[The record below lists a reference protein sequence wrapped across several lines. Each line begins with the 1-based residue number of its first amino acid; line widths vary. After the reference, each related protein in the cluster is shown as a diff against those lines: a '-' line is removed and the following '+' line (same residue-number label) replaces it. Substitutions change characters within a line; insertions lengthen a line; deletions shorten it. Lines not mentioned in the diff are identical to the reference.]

1 MSPLSVPAEP
11 PGKEVSAAR
20 ADGARP
26 RASILKFSGG
36 LLITVG
42 LLLLKLKGLLYLIVA
57 KFKWLFVNPF
67 EGFSIASLA
76 VTAGSMA
83 LTIVAY
89 VLKTGWW
96 GFVIGFVLITLVH
109 EIGHALMMRKKG
121 LQIGAM
127 LFIPFLGGAVTPKQ
141 QPSNAFDDAQIGL
154 AGPIAGTIASVISLG
169 IFNATDNVLFL
180 IVAFAGFIINLLN
193 LLPVGVLDG
202 GRISAAITKWMWV
215 LGGLILFYMMI
226 RWRSPLLLL
235 VLIVALYQVYKTIT
249 EERNDVFYDL
259 RMNQRVTIAAA
270 YFSLVLFLGYASV
283 ATHRHLLTLQ
293 GSP

>member
-1 MSPLSVPAEP
+1 MSPLSVPAESS
-11 PGKEVSAAR
+11 GKEVSAER
-20 ADGARP
+20 ADGVRP
-26 RASILKFSGG
+26 RTSILKLSGG

-42 LLLLKLKGLLYLIVA
+42 LLLLKLKGLLYFVVA

-67 EGFSIASLA
+67 EGFSLASLA

-83 LTIVAY
+83 LTIAAY

-121 LQIGAM
+121 LEIGAM
-127 LFIPFLGGAVTPKQ
+127 LFIPFIGGAVTPKQ
-141 QPSNAFDDAQIGL
+141 QPANAYDDAQIGL
-154 AGPIAGTIASVISLG
+154 AGPVAGTIASILSLG
-169 IFNATDNVLFL
+169 IFNAAGNPLFL

-215 LGGLILFYMMI
+215 LGGAILFYMMV

-235 VLIVALYQVYKTIT
+235 VLLLALFQIYKAVT
-249 EERNDVFYDL
+249 EERNEVFYDL
-259 RMNQRVTIAAA
+259 RMNQRATIAAA

-293 GSP
+293 GDP

>member
-1 MSPLSVPAEP
+1 MSPLSVPAESS
-11 PGKEVSAAR
+11 GKEVSAER
-20 ADGARP
+20 ADGVRP
-26 RASILKFSGG
+26 RASILKLSGG

-42 LLLLKLKGLLYLIVA
+42 LLLLKLKGLVYFVVA

-67 EGFSIASLA
+67 EGFSLASLA

-83 LTIVAY
+83 LTIAAY

-121 LQIGAM
+121 LEVGAM
-127 LFIPFLGGAVTPKQ
+127 LFIPFIGGAVTPKQ
-141 QPSNAFDDAQIGL
+141 QPANAYDDAQIGL
-154 AGPIAGTIASVISLG
+154 AGPVAGTIASILSLG
-169 IFNATDNVLFL
+169 IFNAAGNPLFL

-215 LGGLILFYMMI
+215 LGGAILFYMMV

-235 VLIVALYQVYKTIT
+235 VLLLALFQIYKAIT
-249 EERNDVFYDL
+249 EERNEVFYDL
-259 RMNQRVTIAAA
+259 RMNQRATIAAA

-293 GSP
+293 GDP

>member
-1 MSPLSVPAEP
+1 MSPLSVPAESS
-11 PGKEVSAAR
+11 GKEVSAER
-20 ADGARP
+20 ADGVRP
-26 RASILKFSGG
+26 RASILKLSGG

-42 LLLLKLKGLLYLIVA
+42 LLLLKLKGLLYFVVA

-67 EGFSIASLA
+67 EGFSLASLA

-83 LTIVAY
+83 LTIAAY

-121 LQIGAM
+121 LEIGAM
-127 LFIPFLGGAVTPKQ
+127 LFIPFIGGAVTPKQ
-141 QPSNAFDDAQIGL
+141 QPANAYDDAQIGL
-154 AGPIAGTIASVISLG
+154 AGPVAGTIASILSLG
-169 IFNATDNVLFL
+169 IFNAAGNPLFL

-215 LGGLILFYMMI
+215 LGGAILFYMMV

-235 VLIVALYQVYKTIT
+235 VLLLALFQIYKAIT
-249 EERNDVFYDL
+249 EERNEVFYDL
-259 RMNQRVTIAAA
+259 RMNQRATIAAA

-293 GSP
+293 GDP

>member
-1 MSPLSVPAEP
+1 MSPLSVSAESSA
-11 PGKEVSAAR
+11 KDVSAER
-20 ADGARP
+20 ADSGRS
-26 RASILKFSGG
+26 RASILKITGG
-36 LLITVG
+36 LAVTIG
-42 LLLLKLKGLLYLIVA
+42 LLLLKLKGLLFLVVA

-67 EGFSIASLA
+67 EGFSLASLS

-96 GFVIGFVLITLVH
+96 GFVIGFVLITLIH

-121 LQIGAM
+121 LQVGAM
-127 LFIPFLGGAVTPKQ
+127 LFIPFLGGAVTPKE

-154 AGPIAGTIASVISLG
+154 AGPVGGTVASVVSLG
-169 IFNATDNVLFL
+169 IFNATGDTLYLV
-180 IVAFAGFIINLLN
+180 VAFAGFIINLLN

-215 LGGLILFYMMI
+215 LGGAILFYMMV

-235 VLIVALYQVYKTIT
+235 VLLVALFQVYKAIT
-249 EERNDVFYDL
+249 EERNDVFYEL
-259 RMNQRVTIAAA
+259 TTGQRVSIAAA

-293 GSP
+293 SSP

>member
-1 MSPLSVPAEP
+1 MSPLSVSAGPSEKDVSSGRALPARSRTS
-11 PGKEVSAAR
+11 V
-20 ADGARP
+20 
-26 RASILKFSGG
+26 LKLVGG
-36 LLITVG
+36 LILTVG
-42 LLLLKLKGLLYLIVA
+42 LLLLKLKGLLFLIVA
-57 KFKWLFVNPF
+57 KFKWIFVNPF
-67 EGFSIASLA
+67 EGFSLASLA

-121 LQIGAM
+121 LEVGAM

-141 QPSNAFDDAQIGL
+141 QPSNAFDDAQIGI
-154 AGPIAGTIASVISLG
+154 AGPVAGTVASLVVLG
-169 IFNATDNVLFL
+169 IFNSTGDPLYLV
-180 IVAFAGFIINLLN
+180 VAYAGFIINLLN

-202 GRISAAITKWMWV
+202 GRISAAVTKWMWV
-215 LGGLILFYMMI
+215 LGGAILFYMMV
-226 RWRSPLLLL
+226 RWKSPLLLL
-235 VLIVALYQVYKTIT
+235 VLLVALFQVYKAIT
-249 EERNDVFYDL
+249 EERNDVFYEL
-259 RMNQRVTIAAA
+259 TTAQRVSVAAA

-293 GSP
+293 ANP